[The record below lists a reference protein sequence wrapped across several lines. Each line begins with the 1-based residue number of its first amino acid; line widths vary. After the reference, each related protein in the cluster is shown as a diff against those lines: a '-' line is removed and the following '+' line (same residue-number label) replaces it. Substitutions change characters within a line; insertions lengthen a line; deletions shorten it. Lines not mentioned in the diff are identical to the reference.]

1 MFKKFLSVLLI
12 LSIVTPALYLPQQ
25 AKKAEAFL
33 GFGDIVVDI
42 KELVERI
49 ADGFAM
55 AIAQQMVDHMVQS
68 TVKWAQSGFEGN
80 PAYVTDPST
89 YFLSIADQT
98 AGQFI
103 KGGDGDLGMLC
114 SPFQANIRL
123 SLTQQYYESQPFQCT
138 LSGVVGN
145 IDDFLDDF
153 NKGGWEAWFSMTQN
167 PTNNPYGAYL
177 SAKIELDKRI
187 ANAVGLKKQE
197 LDWNQGFL
205 NWSGCA
211 VQNEVE
217 EFIDERNPE
226 TGEFEHLPNP
236 NHVPG
241 KAPGE
246 CIERGPTQTPGSTIK
261 TQLDKVLPSGL
272 DKLITAQHLD
282 QLVSSFASGL
292 LTRYVFGS
300 KGLFASNS
308 TTGSGGSGGS
318 ADSGSKRAGMIDL
331 DGDSIPDGQDSD
343 YDGKLESST
352 DTCLHGG
359 SAPTCTKSLGLTSS
373 PYFTPICESINKG
386 VATLREYGKFL
397 DSHAEQMSGGTNLV
411 GKIWG
416 AQFGPQAFI
425 GGLIGWGGGAG
436 VDNFKN
442 KADAD
447 IWSTRTSEA
456 TSAVDEIL
464 GRIQSRNSS
473 YFDDVEIVTNR
484 FSNYM
489 GKVLESLI
497 KDKDLDLARR
507 GNGGGGLEN
516 LMRNT
521 AYNLR
526 YFQEVKD
533 RLGKCEKPSVSTIPS
548 VPLPPEVP
556 GVGGEE
562 TGGGQCNY
570 ATSAGNDAGA
580 PSTIDESSIIWDE
593 NQGAG
598 GWAVMGNLSSVTT
611 GADSIT
617 LNYDKANSWPQI
629 GFDFLG
635 CPNGAT
641 SGGNCAPVVGNAWVI
656 AWRNGAWHASTF
668 EWLRPGQTQKGT
680 ENLIG
685 ADGTLK
691 GALGNFSPRTGET
704 YGFVVTT
711 PARNGVTG
719 SVNERTNIVTQTWEG
734 PVCSGTNSQ

>member
-12 LSIVTPALYLPQQ
+12 VSVVTPALYLPQQ
-25 AKKAEAFL
+25 AKKAEAFW
-33 GFGDIVVDI
+33 GIGDITVDI
-42 KELVERI
+42 KALVDRI

-55 AIAQQMVDHMVQS
+55 GIAQQMIDHMVQS

-80 PAYVTDPST
+80 PAYVTDPKT
-89 YFLSIADQT
+89 YFTDLADQT

-103 KGGDGDLGMLC
+103 KGSELSMLC
-114 SPFQANIRL
+114 SPFQTQIKL

-138 LSGVVGN
+138 LTGVVGN
-145 IDDFLDDF
+145 IENFLEDFDQ
-153 NKGGWEAWFSMTQN
+153 GGWEAWFSMTQN

-177 SAKIELDKRI
+177 AAKIELDNRI
-187 ANAVGLKKQE
+187 ANAVGLKQQE

-205 NWSGCA
+205 SWSGCA
-211 VQNEVE
+211 AKNEDA
-217 EFIDERNPE
+217 EFVDEWNPE
-226 TGEFEHLPNP
+226 TEEFERIPNP
-236 NHVPG
+236 NHVAG
-241 KAPGE
+241 KAAGE

-308 TTGSGGSGGS
+308 TTSSGSSGGGAGSGGN
-318 ADSGSKRAGMIDL
+318 RTGMIDL
-331 DGDSIPDGQDSD
+331 DGDGIPDGQDSD
-343 YDGKLESST
+343 YDDKLESST

-359 SAPTCTKSLGLTSS
+359 SAPACVKSAGLTSS
-373 PYFTPICESINKG
+373 PYFTPICEALDRG
-386 VATLREYGKFL
+386 VAVLTEYAKFL
-397 DSHAEQMSGGTNLV
+397 DSHAYQMTGGTSLT
-411 GKIWG
+411 GKIFTALSG
-416 AQFGPQAFI
+416 TIAVI
-425 GGLIGWGGGAG
+425 GGLTGWGNGRG
-436 VDNFKN
+436 VDNFTVE
-442 KADAD
+442 ADAD
-447 IWSTRTSEA
+447 IWSTRTSDV
-456 TSAVDEIL
+456 TSAMDEIL
-464 GRIQSRNSS
+464 SRIQSRNSS
-473 YFDDVEIVTNR
+473 YFDNVETTSNR
-484 FSNYM
+484 LANYM
-489 GKVLESLI
+489 SKVLESLI
-497 KDKDLDLARR
+497 KDKDLDLARA

-521 AYNLR
+521 AYNLN
-526 YFQEVKD
+526 YFKEVKAGF
-533 RLGKCEKPSVSTIPS
+533 GKCASPNFSSAAE
-548 VPLPPEVP
+548 VPTPPELP
-556 GVGGEE
+556 SVGGED

-641 SGGNCAPVVGNAWVI
+641 SGGTCAPVVGNAWVI

-719 SVNERTNIVTQTWEG
+719 SVNERTNIVTMTWNG
-734 PVCSGTNSQ
+734 PTCSSGL